1 MFTKYLYSRFVE
13 FIQNEYRISQL
24 EKRLRNPTIRKPF
37 YIAHQERLFAG
48 ENLLIQRYCH
58 FHCGGRAWSSGKG
71 SITIGDNC
79 VFSENNI
86 LYGAGEIEIG
96 DFVVTG
102 PGVMIFSSRENYDIK
117 FSKKWPITHQFGKVT
132 IGSYARFFANV
143 IVSAGVTIGQG
154 AVVGAGSLVLK
165 DVPPWTIAAGVPAKV
180 IGDRK
185 DDPLIEDRGQP

>member
-37 YIAHQERLFAG
+37 YIAHQERFVAG

-71 SITIGDNC
+71 SITIGNNC
-79 VFSENNI
+79 WFSENNI
-86 LYGAGEIEIG
+86 LYGAGDIEIG
-96 DFVVTG
+96 DFTGTG
-102 PGVMIFSSRENYDIK
+102 PYVMIFSSRDNYDIK
-117 FSKKWPITHQFGKVT
+117 FSKLPNIIHQFGKVK
-132 IGSYARFFANV
+132 IGSYVRIFANSV
-143 IVSAGVTIGQG
+143 ISAGVIVGDG
-154 AVVGAGSLVLK
+154 AVIGAGSVVIK

-185 DDPLIEDRGQP
+185 DDPLIEDKR